1 MLDCS
6 IRMALCCSALTIFD
20 VRLLNGGV
28 TMRLRLVDR
37 GAQYR
42 HSAVDLDWLS
52 SEKRSEKISMGTL
65 KTSMDDLTGKAAPV
79 ERQGSRKGW

>member
-20 VRLLNGGV
+20 VRLLTGGV

-37 GAQYR
+37 GPQYR

-52 SEKRSEKISMGTL
+52 SEKRSKKMATGTRR
-65 KTSMDDLTGKAAPV
+65 TSIDDLKGKA
-79 ERQGSRKGW
+79 SL